1 MIVFEYILSISLLL
15 LTKTAYAA
23 NEIGLDPK
31 KQPGGVKISNNPG
44 GDLAK
49 VFKNSINILFAVGA
63 MAFTIMIIWGA
74 VDWILSG
81 GDKEKIAS
89 GRRRITNAIIGL
101 VILSLSFTIMVVVGQ
116 VLSINALQFG
126 DFKIP
131 GLGTPIK

>member
-1 MIVFEYILSISLLL
+1 MGIEA
-15 LTKTAYAA
+15 LT
-23 NEIGLDPK
+23 
-31 KQPGGVKISNNPG
+31 G
-44 GDLAK
+44 GDQ
-49 VFKNSINILFAVGA
+49 KNLVGTIFGNVITLFFTAGA
-63 MAFTIMIIWGA
+63 IGFTIMIIWGA